1 MTHARIAIAEYKP
14 GVADRMIGKVQPE
27 LLPLL
32 RKVPGFIRYNVY
44 REGDRI
50 TSIARFEDKAGADQ
64 SVKVVGDWVHATAG
78 SDLVSVQTS
87 VTELIFDSEQ
97 VAAAPTLEDRPVAH

>member
-14 GVADRMIGKVQPE
+14 GVADRMIGKVQSE

-32 RKVPGFIRYNVY
+32 RKVPGFIRYNAY
-44 REGDRI
+44 RDGDRI
-50 TSIARFEDKAGADQ
+50 TSIARFESKAGAEQ
-64 SVKVVGDWVHATAG
+64 SVKVVGDWVDATAG

-87 VTELIFDSEQ
+87 IAELVFDSEQ
-97 VAAAPTLEDRPVAH
+97 IAAAPTLEERPMAH